1 MNKNQILDTMEK
13 NMRYIIGKI
22 IICSMLFF
30 LNVSA
35 QEQDGADSVCMQ
47 KSSRNLMGLLYRFS
61 YKNNK
66 DNCKVRLLDGYA
78 RASFGVRL

>member
-1 MNKNQILDTMEK
+1 MLNNLSLDTMEK
-13 NMRYIIGKI
+13 NMRYIVGKI
-22 IICSMLFF
+22 IICSMLFS

-47 KSSRNLMGLLYRFS
+47 KSSRNLMGLINRFS

-66 DNCKVRLLDGYA
+66 DNCKIRLLDGYA